1 MAPYFSQRLPKK
13 NEPFFQKNI
22 YFCLLN
28 IKINVISVMEFK
40 ASMIAGFLHGTI
52 EGDPDVTVSAF
63 AKIEE
68 GYPGALSFLANP
80 KYEKYLYETA
90 SSIVIINKTQ
100 KLDQAV
106 KCTLIRVDDA
116 YRSFASLLELYASQ
130 QQEKSGREEP
140 VSVASSA
147 TLGENIFI
155 GAFTYIADHAKIGD
169 HVKIHPQVYI
179 GENVSIGENTVLYP
193 GVKIYRDCI
202 IGSDCVIH
210 SGAVIG
216 ADGFGFAPQTDA
228 DYKKIPQIGNVVIE
242 DRVEIGANTCIDRA
256 TMGSTIIRRG
266 VKLDNLIQVAHN
278 VEIGENTVIASQSGI
293 SGSCKVGRNC
303 MFAGQVGLAGHLVIA
318 DGVKIGAQSGI
329 NSSITKPDSAILGSP
344 GMNYQDCIKS
354 YVVVRRLPDLKKRVD
369 ELERMIKSNQ

>member
-1 MAPYFSQRLPKK
+1 
-13 NEPFFQKNI
+13 
-22 YFCLLN
+22 
-28 IKINVISVMEFK
+28 MEFK
-40 ASMIAGFLHGTI
+40 ASVIADFLHGTV
-52 EGDPDVTVSAF
+52 EGDPDATVSAF

-68 GYPGALSFLANP
+68 GHPGALSFLANP

-90 SSIVIINKTQ
+90 SGIVIINKAQ
-100 KLDQAV
+100 KLERPV

-116 YRSFASLLELYASQ
+116 YRSFASLLELYASS

-140 VSVASSA
+140 VFVAASV

-155 GAFTYIADHAKIGD
+155 GAFSYIAGNARIGNN
-169 HVKIHPQVYI
+169 VKIHQQVYI
-179 GENVSIGENTVLYP
+179 GENVAIGENTVLYP
-193 GVKIYRDCI
+193 GVKIYHDCI
-202 IGSDCVIH
+202 IGSDCMIH

-216 ADGFGFAPQTDA
+216 ADGFGFAPQNAA

-256 TMGSTIIRRG
+256 TMGSTIIRKG

-278 VEIGENTVIASQSGI
+278 VEIGENTVIAAQSGI

-303 MFAGQVGLAGHLVIA
+303 MFAGQVGLAGHLAIA

-329 NSSITKPDSAILGSP
+329 NASIKKPDSVILGSP
-344 GMNYQDCIKS
+344 GMDYQDCIKS
-354 YVVVRRLPDLKKRVD
+354 YVVVRRLPDLKKKVD
-369 ELERMIKSNQ
+369 ELERIIKGKDS